1 MGSTSNPGDLAALSG
16 KTALVT
22 GASSGLGRHFVKV
35 LARAGATVAAA
46 ARRLD
51 RLETLAD
58 ECRAEGLRVLVVPA
72 DVTDRV
78 SIFTALQRI
87 EEQTGRV
94 TILVNAA
101 GISVNKSFLDHE
113 EQDYDQVVDTNL
125 KGTWNA
131 TQAVARRLV
140 AAKQP
145 GAIVNVGSI
154 FGHRVAGNASSYC
167 ASKAAVLHLTRA
179 LSLELT
185 RYGIRVNALSPGLF
199 HTEMTEQMFQ
209 SGFAESLIKRTPAR
223 RAGDPADLDGAL
235 LLLASDASRYMSGSV
250 VVVDGGTLNSSL

>member
-1 MGSTSNPGDLAALSG
+1 MRGAMDLSG
-16 KTALVT
+16 KIALVT

-35 LARAGATVAAA
+35 LARAGATVGAT

-51 RLETLAD
+51 RLEGLVE
-58 ECRAEGLRVLVVPA
+58 ECRSEGLRVLAAPA
-72 DVTDRV
+72 DVADRASV
-78 SIFTALQRI
+78 FAAVQRI
-87 EEQTGRV
+87 EEEAGVV
-94 TILVNAA
+94 TVLVNAA
-101 GISVNKSFLDHE
+101 GVSINKSFLDHE
-113 EQDYDQVVDTNL
+113 PQDFDQVVGTNL
-125 KGTWNA
+125 KGTWNT

-185 RYGIRVNALSPGLF
+185 RHGIRVNALSPGLF
-199 HTEMTEQMFQ
+199 QTEMTEHMFD
-209 SGFAESLIKRTPAR
+209 GGYADALIKHTPAR
-223 RAGDPADLDGAL
+223 RAGVPTDLDGAL
-235 LLLASDASRYMSGSV
+235 LLLASDASRFMSGSV
-250 VVVDGGTLNSSL
+250 LVVDGGILNSSL

>member
-1 MGSTSNPGDLAALSG
+1 MGSTSNPGDLVALSG

-35 LARAGATVAAA
+35 LARAGATVAAV

-87 EEQTGRV
+87 EEQAGRV

-125 KGTWNA
+125 KGTWNV

-185 RYGIRVNALSPGLF
+185 RYGIRVNTLSPGLF

-209 SGFAESLIKRTPAR
+209 SGFAESLIKHTPAR
-223 RAGDPADLDGAL
+223 RAGNPADLDGAL

-250 VVVDGGTLNSSL
+250 VVVDGGILNSSL

>member
-1 MGSTSNPGDLAALSG
+1 MGIKSMRGAMDLSG
-16 KTALVT
+16 KIALVT

-35 LARAGATVAAA
+35 LARAGATVGAT

-51 RLETLAD
+51 RLEGLVE
-58 ECRAEGLRVLVVPA
+58 ECRSEGLRVLAAPA
-72 DVTDRV
+72 DVADRASV
-78 SIFTALQRI
+78 FAAVQRI
-87 EEQTGRV
+87 EEEAGVV
-94 TILVNAA
+94 TVLVNAA
-101 GISVNKSFLDHE
+101 GVSINKSFLDHE
-113 EQDYDQVVDTNL
+113 PQDFDQVVGTNL
-125 KGTWNA
+125 KGTWNT

-185 RYGIRVNALSPGLF
+185 RHGIRVNALSPGLF
-199 HTEMTEQMFQ
+199 QTEMTEHMFD
-209 SGFAESLIKRTPAR
+209 GGYADALIKHTPAR
-223 RAGDPADLDGAL
+223 RAGVPTDLDGAL
-235 LLLASDASRYMSGSV
+235 LLLASDASRFMSGSV
-250 VVVDGGTLNSSL
+250 LVVDGGILNSSL

>member
-1 MGSTSNPGDLAALSG
+1 MSGATNLSG
-16 KTALVT
+16 KIALVT

-35 LARAGATVAAA
+35 LARAGATVAAT

-51 RLETLAD
+51 RLETLAE
-58 ECRAEGLRVLVVPA
+58 ECRSEGLQVLAAQA
-72 DVTDRV
+72 DVADRA
-78 SIFTALQRI
+78 SIFAAVQRI
-87 EEQTGRV
+87 EAAAGQV
-94 TILVNAA
+94 TVLVNAA
-101 GISVNKSFLDHE
+101 GISINKSFLDHE

-140 AAKQP
+140 DAKQP
-145 GAIVNVGSI
+145 GVIVNVGSI

-185 RYGIRVNALSPGLF
+185 RYGIRVNTLSPGLF

-209 SGFAESLIKRTPAR
+209 SGFAESLIKHTPAR
-223 RAGDPADLDGAL
+223 RAGNPADLDGAL

-250 VVVDGGTLNSSL
+250 VVVDGGILNSSL